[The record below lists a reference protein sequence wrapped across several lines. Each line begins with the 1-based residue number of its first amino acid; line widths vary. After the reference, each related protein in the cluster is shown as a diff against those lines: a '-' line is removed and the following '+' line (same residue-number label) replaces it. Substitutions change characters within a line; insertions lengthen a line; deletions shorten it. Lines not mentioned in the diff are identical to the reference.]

1 MMLQGNINSLLH
13 PGTFTIITFI
23 SHEYFLKILFA
34 IKTSTSF
41 ALFIVSGFRYAVV
54 GMAKSLV
61 YSILNL
67 QKLNFFLN

>member
-54 GMAKSLV
+54 GMA
-61 YSILNL
+61 
-67 QKLNFFLN
+67 